1 MNVVKINIE
10 NQFKLHQDP
19 FPRAR
24 VFVRLFPH
32 PNPNK
37 LGFFARNENG
47 VPIQFLL
54 SFYFEWSGN
63 FKLLKGQFFLKPTDV
78 TIGYR
83 IQDYKIVT
91 NTSIKFDRKNKFNA
105 FLKTKL
111 TL

>member
-24 VFVRLFPH
+24 VFVRLFPR

-54 SFYFEWSGN
+54 SFYCEWSGN

-83 IQDYKIVT
+83 IQDYKIVKK
-91 NTSIKFDRKNKFNA
+91 NTCNA

>member
-63 FKLLKGQFFLKPTDV
+63 FKLLKGHFFLKPTDV

-91 NTSIKFDRKNKFNA
+91 NTSI
-105 FLKTKL
+105 
-111 TL
+111 